1 MGSARRMLV
10 AGISVDVQRKDIK
23 NLHVGVYPPAG
34 RVRVAAP
41 LRLDDEAVRLA
52 VISRLG
58 WIRRQQAAF
67 TQQDRQSQREF
78 VSGESHYFRGRR
90 YRLEV
95 IERPGTASVAIRNN
109 TVMSMEVPP
118 GLDADTRAELL
129 DRWYRNQLRAAIPG
143 LLDKWLPKLG
153 VPAPEVRIRKLKTLW
168 GSCNAEAGRIWL
180 NLELIKKPPT
190 CLEFILVH
198 ELAHLIE
205 RHHNERFLAI
215 MDRAMPTWRAS
226 REELN
231 RSPLAHEEWSY

>member
-1 MGSARRMLV
+1 MGSTRRMLV

-67 TQQDRQSQREF
+67 TQQDRQSQREL

-95 IERPGTASVAIRNN
+95 IERPGPASVSIRNN
-109 TVMSMEVPP
+109 TVLSMQMSP
-118 GLDADTRAELL
+118 GLDADVRADLL

-231 RSPLAHEEWSY
+231 RSPLAHEGWSY

>member
-1 MGSARRMLV
+1 MLV

-95 IERPGTASVAIRNN
+95 IERPGT
-109 TVMSMEVPP
+109 
-118 GLDADTRAELL
+118 
-129 DRWYRNQLRAAIPG
+129 
-143 LLDKWLPKLG
+143 
-153 VPAPEVRIRKLKTLW
+153 
-168 GSCNAEAGRIWL
+168 
-180 NLELIKKPPT
+180 
-190 CLEFILVH
+190 
-198 ELAHLIE
+198 
-205 RHHNERFLAI
+205 
-215 MDRAMPTWRAS
+215 
-226 REELN
+226 
-231 RSPLAHEEWSY
+231 

>member
-1 MGSARRMLV
+1 MLV

-67 TQQDRQSQREF
+67 KQQDRQSQREF

-90 YRLEV
+90 YRLEL
-95 IERPGTASVAIRNN
+95 IERPGPASVSIRNN
-109 TVMSMEVPP
+109 TVLSMLIPP
-118 GLDADTRAELL
+118 GLDADVRADLL

-143 LLDKWLPKLG
+143 LLDKWLPKLD
-153 VPAPEVRIRKLKTLW
+153 VQAPEVRIRKLKTLW
-168 GSCNAEAGRIWL
+168 GSCNSEAGRIWL

-215 MDRAMPTWRAS
+215 MDRAMPTWRVS

>member
-1 MGSARRMLV
+1 MGSTHQMLV
-10 AGISVDVQRKDIK
+10 AGITVDVQRKDIK
-23 NLHVGVYPPAG
+23 NLHLGVYPPAG

-52 VISRLG
+52 VVSRLG

-67 TQQDRQSQREF
+67 KQQVRQSGREF
-78 VSGESHYFRGRR
+78 VSGESHFFRGRR

-95 IERPGTASVAIRNN
+95 NERRGHASVAIRNN
-109 TVMSMEVPP
+109 SILAMELPP
-118 GLDADTRAELL
+118 GLDASMRADLL
-129 DRWYRNQLRAAIPG
+129 NKWYRNQLRATVPS
-143 LLDKWLPKLG
+143 LLDKWVPKLD
-153 VPAPEVRIRKLKTLW
+153 VLAPEVRIRKLKTLW

-180 NLELIKKPPT
+180 NLELIKKQPA

-198 ELAHLIE
+198 ELVHLIE
-205 RHHNERFLAI
+205 RHHNDQFNAI

-231 RSPLAHEEWSY
+231 RSPLAHEDWTY

>member
-1 MGSARRMLV
+1 MGSTHKMLV

-95 IERPGTASVAIRNN
+95 IERPGPLSVSIRSN
-109 TVMSMEVPP
+109 TVLSMEVPP
-118 GLDADTRAELL
+118 GLDADKRAELL
-129 DRWYRNQLRAAIPG
+129 DRWYRNQLRAATPG
-143 LLDKWLPKLG
+143 LLDKWLPKLE
-153 VPAPEVRIRKLKTLW
+153 VPAPEVRIRRLKTLW
-168 GSCNAEAGRIWL
+168 GSCNAEARRIWL

-190 CLEFILVH
+190 CLEFIMVH

-205 RHHNERFLAI
+205 RHHNDHFLAI
-215 MDRAMPTWRAS
+215 MDRAMPTWRAA
-226 REELN
+226 RDELN
-231 RSPLAHEEWSY
+231 RSPLAHSDWMY